1 MAYVEAVELNM
12 NISILNIQQHKWF
25 RTLGLAAVM
34 GILAYVL
41 GKAALEPG
49 KVRLLLAASIIVV
62 LTAFSQKKPT
72 LVMYL
77 LLIYLPFLGFI
88 RRVLIPMAGWN
99 SMDPFVIV
107 GPAMIIFLA
116 TKWLYDTYLRR
127 EPIENDSRLFKLV
140 RFMLVIDLLQVVN
153 PLQGS
158 LMTGVAGIMFY
169 IAPICYM
176 ILARRH
182 LDERKMRII
191 TGTVFAIGVIIS
203 IYGYK
208 QFFFGYSSF
217 ENMWVELSGY
227 TALKVYSI
235 TRPISTFTSASEY
248 AHYLGVTAVIGWVYF
263 LKSRFLNKLFAL
275 AGVMLIYSALFIA
288 SARGIIF
295 TATAA
300 MTVISIMSVK
310 SMFQKVVITLAAC
323 AALGGLFVGISKLN
337 TDNDLIYHSVVGLT
351 DPLGEESTTVGHWH
365 LMIEGFR
372 KGITNPLGH
381 GLGSTTIAAGKF
393 SGNAVSSEV
402 DLSNKFLATGLLGG
416 GAFLLILLR
425 TMGLAFKHARRST
438 THLIILGV
446 LLAEGGQWLNGGHY
460 SLVGLIWIMIG
471 YLDKTSVAFEA
482 DSTQEMGKPA

>member
-1 MAYVEAVELNM
+1 M
-12 NISILNIQQHKWF
+12 NISILNWRDWREHKWIT
-25 RTLGLAAVM
+25 TLGLTLVM
-34 GILAYVL
+34 GLLAYAL

-49 KVRLLLAASIIVV
+49 KVRLLLAGAILVV
-62 LTAFSQKKPT
+62 LTAFSQRKPA

-88 RRVLIPMAGWN
+88 RRVLIPVAGWN
-99 SMDPFVIV
+99 SMDPFVVV
-107 GPAMIIFLA
+107 GPAMILFLA
-116 TKWLYDTYLRR
+116 TKWIYDTYLKK
-127 EPIENDSRLFKLV
+127 EAIPNDSRLFKLV
-140 RFMLVIDLLQVVN
+140 RFMLVIDLLQVAN

-169 IAPICYM
+169 MAPVCYM

-182 LDERKMRII
+182 MDERKMRII
-191 TGTVFAIGVIIS
+191 IATVFAVGIIIS
-203 IYGYK
+203 LYGYK

-248 AHYLGVTAVIGWVYF
+248 AHYLGVASVIAWVYF
-263 LKSRFLNKLFAL
+263 LKARFLNKLFAL
-275 AGVMLIYSALFIA
+275 AAVALIYSALFIA
-288 SARGIIF
+288 SARGIIV

-300 MTVISIMSVK
+300 MTVISIMSVR
-310 SMFQKVVITLAAC
+310 SMFHKTVITLVAG
-323 AALGGLFVGISKLN
+323 AALAGLFVGISKLN
-337 TDNDLIYHSVVGLT
+337 TENDLIYHSVVGLT

-365 LMIEGFR
+365 LMIEGFK

-416 GAFLLILLR
+416 GAFLLILFKTL
-425 TMGLAFKHARRST
+425 GLAFKQARRST

-460 SLVGLIWIMIG
+460 SLAGLIWIMIG
-471 YLDKTSVAFEA
+471 YLDQTSAAESA
-482 DSTQEMGKPA
+482 AHQDEMGNPA